1 MLLPAHIIAPAYS
14 LFDNG
19 ALHAVLTLQLAMP
32 LVALG
37 LALGAAALAD
47 GAGMRWAD
55 HRGTGD
61 SCDRPAATCSYAER
75 HRSAAWWNSVNR
87 WLAGNGRS

>member
-19 ALHAVLTLQLAMP
+19 ALHAVLTLQLAVP

-37 LALGAAALAD
+37 LALGRLPWRMALAC
-47 GAGMRWAD
+47 GGLIIAGLATAVTGPQPLAPTPSD
-55 HRGTGD
+55 IEAPHGGTLSTVG
-61 SCDRPAATCSYAER
+61 
-75 HRSAAWWNSVNR
+75 
-87 WLAGNGRS
+87 